1 MSIRL
6 GGTIPLEQCRQYMS
20 PKNDPHHW
28 KYICIEGMYRR
39 MLLCACGQYI
49 HTHLF

>member
-1 MSIRL
+1 MFLVGIFSYGAHAMSIRL

-28 KYICIEGMYRR
+28 KYICIEGSIVLR
-39 MLLCACGQYI
+39 
-49 HTHLF
+49 

>member
-28 KYICIEGMYRR
+28 KYICIEGTEK
-39 MLLCACGQYI
+39 LCYFYTMVNVLI
-49 HTHLF
+49 VFSF